1 MEAVDSTGMEESGE
15 VKTKNGHNMAGERL
29 LSDCCTRV
37 AFLPEFVLYS
47 GIVVFAATLSADL

>member
-1 MEAVDSTGMEESGE
+1 MEESGE

-37 AFLPEFVLYS
+37 AFLPESVLCS
-47 GIVVFAATLSADL
+47 GIVVFAAALSADL